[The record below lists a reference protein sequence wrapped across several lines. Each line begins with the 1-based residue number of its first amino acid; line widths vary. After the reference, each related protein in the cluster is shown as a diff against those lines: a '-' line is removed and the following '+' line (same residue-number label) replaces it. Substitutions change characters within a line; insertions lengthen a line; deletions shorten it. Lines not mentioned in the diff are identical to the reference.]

1 MRMVDLIEK
10 KKQGSSLT
18 QQEIAQMIDAYMKNE
33 IPDYQMSAF
42 LMAVIFQG
50 MDDEETAN
58 LTLAMQRSGETIDLS
73 KIDGI
78 KVDKHST
85 GGVGDKT
92 TLVLSSIVASLG
104 IPVAKMSGRGL
115 GHTGGTLDKLEAIPH
130 FNISLSKQEFLQQV
144 ENIGLA
150 VIGQSKTLVPA
161 DQRLY
166 ALRDVTGTVNSIPLI
181 ASSIM
186 SKKLACGCDAILL
199 DVKFGHGA
207 FMKDEKEAEKLARLM
222 IQIGKHAHKKVR
234 AVISNMNEP
243 LGYTIGNMLE
253 VKEAVETL
261 QNQGVEDFTHLC
273 LLEAA
278 HLLVMAEYVDNE
290 KEAYAI
296 AKQQLVN
303 GKAYEKFKEMVIAQ
317 GGDVS
322 YIEDFSKYPK
332 PKYTKIY
339 TAKQDGYLADINGLY
354 LGLACMK
361 VGAGR
366 ETKEDSIDSLAG
378 MVLDV
383 KTGAFVHQGDRLLTL
398 YSNQEITS
406 EIDVLIKQAYTYSL
420 TPLVPKQVVETE
432 VL

>member
-1 MRMVDLIEK
+1 M
-10 KKQGSSLT
+10 T

-186 SKKLACGCDAILL
+186 SK
-199 DVKFGHGA
+199 V
-207 FMKDEKEAEKLARLM
+207 
-222 IQIGKHAHKKVR
+222 
-234 AVISNMNEP
+234 
-243 LGYTIGNMLE
+243 
-253 VKEAVETL
+253 
-261 QNQGVEDFTHLC
+261 
-273 LLEAA
+273 
-278 HLLVMAEYVDNE
+278 
-290 KEAYAI
+290 
-296 AKQQLVN
+296 
-303 GKAYEKFKEMVIAQ
+303 
-317 GGDVS
+317 
-322 YIEDFSKYPK
+322 
-332 PKYTKIY
+332 
-339 TAKQDGYLADINGLY
+339 GLW
-354 LGLACMK
+354 L
-361 VGAGR
+361 
-366 ETKEDSIDSLAG
+366 
-378 MVLDV
+378 
-383 KTGAFVHQGDRLLTL
+383 
-398 YSNQEITS
+398 
-406 EIDVLIKQAYTYSL
+406 
-420 TPLVPKQVVETE
+420 
-432 VL
+432 

>member
-10 KKQGSSLT
+10 KKQGKALLT
-18 QQEIAQMIDAYMKNE
+18 SEIHEMIEAYMRDE

-50 MDDEETAN
+50 MNEKETAA
-58 LTLAMQRSGETIDLS
+58 LTLAMQNSGEIVDLS
-73 KIDGI
+73 SIPGI

-92 TLVLSSIVASLG
+92 TLVLASIVASLG

-130 FNISLSKQEFLQQV
+130 FNVHLSTEAFINQV
-144 ENIGLA
+144 KNINLA
-150 VIGQSKTLVPA
+150 VIGQSEQLVPA

-166 ALRDVTGTVNSIPLI
+166 ALRDVTGTVDSIPLI

-199 DVKFGHGA
+199 DVKFGYGA
-207 FMKDEKEAEKLARLM
+207 FMKDEHEAEKLARLM
-222 IQIGKHAHKKVR
+222 IQIGKHANKQVR
-234 AVISNMNEP
+234 AMISNMNEP

-261 QNQGVEDFTHLC
+261 QGKGAKDFETLC
-273 LLEAA
+273 VMGGANLL
-278 HLLVMAEYVDNE
+278 LMANYTDDKN
-290 KEAYAI
+290 KAIQLCKAQLYNGQAYT
-296 AKQQLVN
+296 
-303 GKAYEKFKEMVIAQ
+303 KFKEMVIAQ

-332 PKYTKIY
+332 TKY
-339 TAKQDGYLADINGLY
+339 AKEYYASVSGYVADINGLT

-366 ETKEDSIDSLAG
+366 VTKDDKIDPLAG

-383 KTGAFVHQGDRLLTL
+383 KVGSPVKQGQRILTL
-398 YSNQEITS
+398 FSNKEITS
-406 EIDVLIKQAYTYSL
+406 EIDEMVLSAYTY
-420 TPLVPKQVVETE
+420 TKEAVNEKQVVEME
-432 VL
+432 VF